1 MLKCRFERKRAVR
14 SAYLFSPTTR
24 RDESSH
30 ARRVVAESV
39 EESIERNVE
48 VSFDE
53 SNERSRMNRLA
64 RRFVRDY
71 DIRINAHYV
80 GIGVSRC
87 AVWYHYRSVDVIIC
101 VELRLFV

>member
-1 MLKCRFERKRAVR
+1 
-14 SAYLFSPTTR
+14 
-24 RDESSH
+24 
-30 ARRVVAESV
+30 
-39 EESIERNVE
+39 
-48 VSFDE
+48 
-53 SNERSRMNRLA
+53 MNRLA

-101 VELRLFV
+101 DWNYDYLFDIKIDGRMRVFMLK